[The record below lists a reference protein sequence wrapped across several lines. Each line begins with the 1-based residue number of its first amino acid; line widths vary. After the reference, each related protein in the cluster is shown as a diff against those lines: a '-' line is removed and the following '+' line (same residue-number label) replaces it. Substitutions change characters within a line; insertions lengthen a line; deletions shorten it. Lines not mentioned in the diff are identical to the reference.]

1 MSRKPTFEKVKQDL
15 LNANFSYEF
24 ESGVHVF
31 TKIGRVPLDCIE
43 LRMTGLS
50 PNEDEAVYVQI
61 KI

>member
-1 MSRKPTFEKVKQDL
+1 MSRKLTFEEVKQDL
-15 LNANFSYEF
+15 LNDNFSYEF

-31 TKIGRVPLDCIE
+31 TKIDKMSHQCVG